1 MRHWW
6 PLRRLI
12 VSMRLSADQ
21 WVPRSKFSLRAPR
34 LSAPD
39 ASNRLQAVLVLMADE
54 VDRLA
59 GEAWTY

>member
-1 MRHWW
+1 
-6 PLRRLI
+6 
-12 VSMRLSADQ
+12 MRLSADQ